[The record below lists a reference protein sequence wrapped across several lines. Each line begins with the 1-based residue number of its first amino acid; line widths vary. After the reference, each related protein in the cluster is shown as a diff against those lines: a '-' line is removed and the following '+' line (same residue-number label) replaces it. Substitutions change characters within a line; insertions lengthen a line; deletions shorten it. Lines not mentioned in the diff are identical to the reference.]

1 MASKITEWIC
11 TFCGQKMMTRPN
23 ADQCINCG
31 DRTGVRAN
39 KWIYDDLPKEH
50 PQFWNREED

>member
-1 MASKITEWIC
+1 MTSKITEWIC
-11 TFCGQKMMTRPN
+11 IFCGQKMKIRPN

-31 DRTGVRAN
+31 DRTGVCAN

-50 PQFWNREED
+50 PQFWNRKEN